1 MKKEAIKLDPVT
13 IEILSNGLQSVV
25 DEAFIALMKSAYST
39 NIKERHDHSCA
50 IVDRTGRLVAQAA
63 NSIPVHIA
71 SVLGQMQAIFK
82 KFPLDEITEGM
93 FLLLMTLTKGE
104 GHIFRMLV

>member
-82 KFPLDEITEGM
+82 KFPLDENAATAVKPRIIRP
-93 FLLLMTLTKGE
+93 K
-104 GHIFRMLV
+104 